1 MPRMKTSSRSISDH
15 RLARLIRWG
24 EAVLAW
30 LAAILITDA
39 QPKRRHGAR
48 CAMLDLMPRFIEC
61 LLVLRASNLVFPRP
75 FARRTTRPLHAPAGF
90 ARRAPTRT
98 QTLRAAI
105 GLAMRRR
112 LRPRDLCAR
121 FAVWF
126 EALRNLDAFA
136 APLVRR
142 ARRRL
147 TRLSALIP
155 VRPPHVTAR
164 SIAPAVAPQP
174 ADTS

>member
-1 MPRMKTSSRSISDH
+1 MPRMKTSSRFISDH

-39 QPKRRHGAR
+39 QPKPRHGPR

-75 FARRTTRPLHAPAGF
+75 PARHTTRPRNAPPGF
-90 ARRAPTRT
+90 TRRAPTRT
-98 QTLRAAI
+98 QTLRAAV
-105 GLAMRRR
+105 GLSMRRR

-121 FAVWF
+121 FAIWF

-155 VRPPHVTAR
+155 VRPPHQTAR
-164 SIAPAVAPQP
+164 SLAAPIPPQP